1 MNKNSYLINK
11 LNKGFLKMNFETI
24 NQSEKETL
32 LNINKTNEFLDDKN
46 SNINL
51 TNRTQYKNDSLL
63 LSSMIRSST
72 LKNIQLKKNISN
84 KETVSLFNKYHKNVK
99 VKRKD
104 TDEPSDRQD
113 DQSSA
118 FNGSNLTNNF
128 LNNNKKLKPF
138 NIKNYYKSKT
148 SKFVNQ
154 ENKFALH
161 KKPKANSLVKELENN
176 KNNKLFPTEIN
187 DDTASNLKTNTNTN
201 INTNINLNTFN
212 NINSNRNSNSNYSP
226 YNLSYQYKYSNK
238 NSSREKKNKYSSY
251 DKYPKNEDPLTIPKE
266 DLVFEEIKKY
276 KCFKHF
282 TKEALKKTGIPLI
295 YIDMNMDTKR
305 NNTVDEN
312 KSKNDADNV
321 LSPEEIKK
329 IIDTGNDKIIFDKS
343 HRKEMSEE
351 RKKEILDEVYRI
363 KTVPDFYKKIEN
375 LKQKKFKKKLKGYQN
390 NFLKLVK
397 YNITDKNFDTLKDNF
412 NDIRELAGGKYDN
425 NYRFLKEIEKN
436 EESVIKNINGLYNY
450 YMKYFEKKNLK
461 KIFIKPIGPKIKL
474 PYLKFMKIF
483 QKNEDKKIKDNSDPK
498 HINLKKYKGKS
509 HNKIHRNTIRNEF
522 NEEKNIFYSTNY
534 NKFKRNLAKKK

>member
-1 MNKNSYLINK
+1 
-11 LNKGFLKMNFETI
+11 MNFETI
-24 NQSEKETL
+24 NNLSAKKTL
-32 LNINKTNEFLDDKN
+32 LNINKTNEILDEKN

-51 TNRTQYKNDSLL
+51 TNRTQYKNDSLT
-63 LSSMIRSST
+63 LSSIIRSKT
-72 LKNIQLKKNISN
+72 LKNIQPKKKMSN
-84 KETVSLFNKYHKNVK
+84 KESLSLFNKYYKNIK
-99 VKRKD
+99 IKKKD
-104 TDEPSDRQD
+104 IDEPSDRQD
-113 DQSSA
+113 DKSSA

-128 LNNNKKLKPF
+128 FNNNKTLKPF

-148 SKFVNQ
+148 SKFINQ
-154 ENKFALH
+154 KNKFVLH
-161 KKPKANSLVKELENN
+161 KKPKANSLVKEIEDN
-176 KNNKLFPTEIN
+176 KYNKLFPTEIN
-187 DDTASNLKTNTNTN
+187 DDTASNLVTNTNTN
-201 INTNINLNTFN
+201 INININLNAFN
-212 NINSNRNSNSNYSP
+212 NINSNLNNNSNYSP
-226 YNLSYQYKYSNK
+226 YNLSYQNKNIYSNK
-238 NSSREKKNKYSSY
+238 NSSRDKKNKYSSY

-282 TKEALKKTGIPLI
+282 TKESLKKTGVPMI

-305 NNTVDEN
+305 NITLDEK
-312 KSKNDADNV
+312 KSKNEDNFAF
-321 LSPEEIKK
+321 SHDEIKK

-343 HRKEMSEE
+343 HMKEMSEE

-363 KTVPDFYKKIEN
+363 KTAPDFYKKIEN

-412 NDIRELAGGKYDN
+412 NDIRELAGGKYDT
-425 NYRFLKEIEKN
+425 NYKFLKEIEKN
-436 EESVIKNINGLYNY
+436 EESVIKNINELYSY

-483 QKNEDKKIKDNSDPK
+483 QKNEDKKIKDNSNPK
-498 HINLKKYKGKS
+498 NINLRKNMNKT
-509 HNKIHRNTIRNEF
+509 HNRIHRNSIRNVF
-522 NEEKNIFYSTNY
+522 SEEKDLFYSTNY
-534 NKFKRNLAKKK
+534 NRFKRNFTKRK